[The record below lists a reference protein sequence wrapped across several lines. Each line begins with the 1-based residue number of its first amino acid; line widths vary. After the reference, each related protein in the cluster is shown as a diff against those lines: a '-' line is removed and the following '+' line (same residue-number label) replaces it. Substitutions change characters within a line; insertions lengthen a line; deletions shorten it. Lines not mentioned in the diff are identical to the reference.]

1 MKTQHAI
8 WSALAAL
15 ALYGCGIAD
24 PSRDLAN
31 YFRKFLDTGKI
42 TVTEESRGMFS
53 SSRMGY
59 FIFTLPREES
69 AKLQAALSLKPITSW
84 DEERRVCLLYRDRF
98 KEVKNIKF
106 DIWNTGWNP
115 DAEGTWLDDKGHD
128 VKPTKPSITIFIAN
142 PPLPPLAGNSTTSF
156 KHLFYDS
163 STGRCYVILEYPYG

>member
-1 MKTQHAI
+1 MQRKHTI
-8 WSALAAL
+8 WIALVAL
-15 ALYGCGIAD
+15 ALHGCGIAD

-31 YFRKFLDTGKI
+31 YFRKFLDSGKI
-42 TVTEESRGMFS
+42 TVTEESRGMFP

-59 FIFTLPREES
+59 FIFILPGEES

-98 KEVKNIKF
+98 AKVKHVKF

-115 DAEGTWLDDKGHD
+115 DDEGTWLDDKGQD
-128 VKPTKPSITIFIAN
+128 IKPTKPSISIFIAV
-142 PPLPPLAGNSTTSF
+142 PPLPPMAGNSTTSF

-163 STGRCYVILEYPYG
+163 TTGRCYVILEYPYG